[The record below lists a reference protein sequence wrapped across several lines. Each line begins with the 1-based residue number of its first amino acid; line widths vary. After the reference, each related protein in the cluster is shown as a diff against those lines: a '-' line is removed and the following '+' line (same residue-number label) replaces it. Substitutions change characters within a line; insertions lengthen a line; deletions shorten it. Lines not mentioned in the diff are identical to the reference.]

1 MSSARFFTCLIIS
14 NLKKRKEIKRVKVRM
29 HLNLHKELCRLDGEV
44 LNLDLDAVFRFFCK
58 MLMCRET
65 LGEGK
70 QHFWERERS
79 SHMKSFGFCCLTDS
93 WDWCQ
98 VQENISLRKYR
109 LIYLVVFNLTQSFIL
124 PCRRNLR
131 HSLAECLIE
140 MTKIYNNNTMGFPPQ
155 LRLVTNPFI
164 DVIVPRFLDSLKVSS
179 SFFHFSPHCKG
190 SSHLFFCHYNF

>member
-93 WDWCQ
+93 
-98 VQENISLRKYR
+98 
-109 LIYLVVFNLTQSFIL
+109 
-124 PCRRNLR
+124 
-131 HSLAECLIE
+131 
-140 MTKIYNNNTMGFPPQ
+140 
-155 LRLVTNPFI
+155 
-164 DVIVPRFLDSLKVSS
+164 
-179 SFFHFSPHCKG
+179 
-190 SSHLFFCHYNF
+190 